1 MKMKM
6 KMNEKKLLFY
16 VDHGDSDNV
25 KKILKDPNI
34 DPNVNYD
41 GLPLLHYFYE
51 TIAFDGTDDI
61 GIGIVKEL
69 LAHPKIDPNIKD
81 EDGKTALYKACWGN
95 IDIVKLLV
103 AHPEIKPNNWE
114 CHYYI
119 DNDEITPFL
128 KACEVERMDIVK
140 LLLTHPEFNPTIQDK
155 YGKTELDYCREAEA
169 EHWHKEEFKIVNLL
183 ENFIKEKE
191 QQTTE
196 EFCLAMIQPTLSV
209 LTMPRKRNVKELRR
223 DELRLAPEIIKLIAT
238 YLQWTDISKKSCF
251 EIRNI
256 REMG

>member
-1 MKMKM
+1 M
-6 KMNEKKLLFY
+6 KMNEKDLLFY
-16 VDHGDSDNV
+16 VDRGDSDNV

-41 GLPLLHYFYE
+41 GLPLLHHFFE
-51 TIAFDGTDDI
+51 TIEFNGTDD
-61 GIGIVKEL
+61 IGIVKEL

-81 EDGKTALYKACWGN
+81 EYGRTVLYKACWGN

-103 AHPEIKPNNWE
+103 AHPVKPNNWE
-114 CHYYI
+114 C
-119 DNDEITPFL
+119 EITPFL
-128 KACEVERMDIVK
+128 KACEFERMDIVK

-155 YGKTELDYCREAEA
+155 YGKTELDCCREAEA
-169 EHWHKEEFKIVNLL
+169 ENWHKEEFKIVNVL

-191 QQTTE
+191 QQITE
-196 EFCLAMIQPTLSV
+196 DFCLAMIQPTLPVS
-209 LTMPRKRNVKELRR
+209 TIPRKRNVKELRR
-223 DELRLAPEIIKLIAT
+223 HELRLAPEIIKLIAT

-256 REMG
+256 REMA